1 MLIKNIRI
9 IDPETKRDEVGD
21 IQIKDG
27 IIAKINN
34 NLEIE
39 DDVIDGTGKIAAPG
53 LIDVHVH
60 FREPGF
66 THKEDILT
74 GSEAAA
80 RGGFTTVVAMA
91 NTNPPLD
98 NADILKYIMNK
109 SKDSPIN
116 YLQTAAVTKGLKGE
130 EIVNMEELKEFGAVG
145 FSDDGF
151 PIMDSN
157 IVYKAMMEAKR
168 LNMPISLH
176 EEDPKLIENFGIN
189 EGNISE
195 ILGIKGAP
203 SLAEDI
209 IVARDCI
216 IALKTGARVNI
227 QHISSGMALDI
238 VRLAKSMGAN
248 ITAEV
253 TPHHFSLTEEAVL
266 EYRTN
271 AKMNPP
277 LRTEKDRSKLIEG
290 LKDGTIDIIAT
301 DHAPHSIEEKNMDFI
316 KAPSGI
322 IGLETALSLGI
333 TYLVKTNKLTITELL
348 EKMTV
353 NPAKFYNLKRGIREG
368 YTADLVIFDMEEK
381 WTVKDFCSKSSNSPF
396 IGSELSGKVKYTIC
410 RGKIVYRDKE
420 YPSS

>member
-21 IQIKDG
+21 ILIKDG

-353 NPAKFYNLKRGIREG
+353 NPAKLYNLKRGIREG